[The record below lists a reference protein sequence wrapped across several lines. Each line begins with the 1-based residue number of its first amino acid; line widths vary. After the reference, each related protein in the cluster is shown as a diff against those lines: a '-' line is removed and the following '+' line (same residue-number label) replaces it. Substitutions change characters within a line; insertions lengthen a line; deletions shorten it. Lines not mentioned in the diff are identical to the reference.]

1 MTRSILGAEA
11 EALVQAVEAHYEG
24 EGPPPRATSSVRAV
38 DGEER
43 IRLGRLFLECAICGT
58 RQPQSMSRQA
68 PEARRIWVA
77 IHLRCT
83 ETSEG

>member
-1 MTRSILGAEA
+1 MGAEA
-11 EALVQAVEAHYEG
+11 EALVRAVESHYAG
-24 EGPPPRATSSVRAV
+24 EGPPPRTTSSVRAT

-58 RQPQSMSRQA
+58 RQPQSASRQA
-68 PEARRIWVA
+68 PEARRTWVA